1 MTLDFEDR
9 EAARLAG
16 VEQCRAERVE
26 LEAEE
31 RALELLHDFACESL
45 NLARRSA
52 RHGPEFSKLVRESGT
67 RP

>member
-1 MTLDFEDR
+1 MLDFEDR

-16 VEQCRAERVE
+16 VAQGRAERVE

-52 RHGPEFSKLVRESGT
+52 RHGPAFSKLVRESGE
-67 RP
+67 RQ